1 LTPTPANTLHSAS
14 KVYNAGNTVSF
25 DNLVWK
31 AKYWTQGNQPGFG
44 VDAWELVSQVKFN
57 WRSDVVYNGG
67 DTTYNGYSYTAKWWT
82 KGDKPGI
89 SDVWVKK
96 GCG

>member
-1 LTPTPANTLHSAS
+1 
-14 KVYNAGNTVSF
+14 
-25 DNLVWK
+25 
-31 AKYWTQGNQPGFG
+31 

-67 DTTYNGYSYTAKWWT
+67 DTTTYNGYTYTAKWWT
-82 KGDKPGI
+82 KGDKPGS

-96 GCG
+96 GPATDCQ

>member
-1 LTPTPANTLHSAS
+1 
-14 KVYNAGNTVSF
+14 TVSF

-67 DTTYNGYSYTAKWWT
+67 DTTTYNGYTYTAKWWT
-82 KGDKPGI
+82 KGDKPGS

-96 GCG
+96 GPATDCQ